1 MAILACHAKSQI
13 NRHCYYFKKDRK
25 ISVFIAWVVWRI
37 KEGTVLYVI
46 SHFTWHFSSMFNRLI
61 NVPLVSKFSH
71 NNSRILKKKKKNPSM
86 VAHHQILE
94 YSIIMHQII
103 HSFKIDTSWLLN
115 LLKLLLL
122 VLLIYGNHYLMFYNN
137 MEQKTNLCVR

>member
-37 KEGTVLYVI
+37 KEGTILYVI

-71 NNSRILKKKKKNPSM
+71 NNSRILKKKKKSFHGGSSPDIRVFNNYASNNSFF
-86 VAHHQILE
+86 QNWYIL
-94 YSIIMHQII
+94 IIEFIEVTFI
-103 HSFKIDTSWLLN
+103 GVIDLWKSLLN
-115 LLKLLLL
+115 
-122 VLLIYGNHYLMFYNN
+122 VL
-137 MEQKTNLCVR
+137 